1 MKKKLLIFLTAIR
14 GRLSWDVVTDKE
26 KHALVKK
33 RATNDSAE
41 STFSSFTE
49 MLNNYQMID
58 MFAASGTSDIRINGY
73 TRQPSTGKE
82 LKEKKIPGLM
92 FQIPDNL

>member
-1 MKKKLLIFLTAIR
+1 MPELGRVTAEAIIADFR
-14 GRLSWDVVTDKE
+14 HGQKVTRFYLSAIGGRLSWDVVTDKE
-26 KHALVKK
+26 KRALVEK

-41 STFSSFTE
+41 SAFSSFTE

-73 TRQPSTGKE
+73 TR
-82 LKEKKIPGLM
+82 
-92 FQIPDNL
+92 